1 VEVSDRPGGIN
12 DLCALL
18 VRVGVS
24 IKDIMHERAWLRD
37 VYTVEVKVVCETVDW
52 THSLQLKNELKKFY
66 SKVQFSDVPLALSN
80 DTDS

>member
-1 VEVSDRPGGIN
+1 MIAVKVSSNRPIAASE
-12 DLCALL
+12 L
-18 VRVGVS
+18 
-24 IKDIMHERAWLRD
+24 HERAWLRD